1 MKEKFNFKS
10 EEFNFSNPAEAR
22 LFFLLR
28 LLIKKKII
36 TEKYWTK
43 VYSNQIQFEE
53 NKNNHNQF
61 MKNWLSAFEKI
72 LLANKTLT
80 EFEIENK
87 IQKIEISNNFDFH
100 LK

>member
-10 EEFNFSNPAEAR
+10 EEINFSNPSEAR

-28 LLIKKKII
+28 LLIKKKFIK
-36 TEKYWTK
+36 EKDWTK
-43 VYSNQIQFEE
+43 VYSNQIKFEE

-61 MKNWLSAFEKI
+61 MQNWLSAFEKI

-87 IQKIEISNNFDFH
+87 IKKIEISNNFDFH
-100 LK
+100 FK

>member
-1 MKEKFNFKS
+1 
-10 EEFNFSNPAEAR
+10 
-22 LFFLLR
+22 
-28 LLIKKKII
+28 
-36 TEKYWTK
+36 
-43 VYSNQIQFEE
+43 
-53 NKNNHNQF
+53 